1 MNKLSFIT
9 GREAVGFMP
18 KAEKAATKAAE
29 YFNPTAVTGTQKS
42 VTKQAEA
49 GMTPAVE
56 SYVASH
62 AGINPVTVDST
73 KAGANIEYFG

>member
-9 GREAVGFMP
+9 GREAMGAMP
-18 KAEKAATKAAE
+18 KLKQSANKAAG
-29 YFNPTAVTGTQKS
+29 YFSPSALTGTPKT
-42 VTKQAEA
+42 VAKQAEA
-49 GMTPAVE
+49 DMTPAVK